1 MADETQTRIGSEVE
15 VKSYLQDLRYA
26 TDHGTQISF
35 QARRLV
41 DEKRDEK

>member
-1 MADETQTRIGSEVE
+1 MADETQARIESEVE

-26 TDHGTQISF
+26 IDHGAQNSF
-35 QARRLV
+35 QVRRLV